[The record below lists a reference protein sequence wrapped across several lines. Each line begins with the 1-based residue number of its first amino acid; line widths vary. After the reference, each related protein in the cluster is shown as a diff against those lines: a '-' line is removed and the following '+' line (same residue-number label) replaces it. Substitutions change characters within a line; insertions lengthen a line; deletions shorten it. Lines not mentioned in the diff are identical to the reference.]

1 MGNKKKKRKSASGQG
16 SCNRQGKDDSTKRDK
31 SSISLS
37 ERECVETT
45 DVQGK
50 RLTEALDAINKSELN
65 ATDTINELGTDFAHG
80 LKDETHA
87 GKKNLQD
94 HGRQEVEKLSA
105 HTERCSQSLE
115 RKRKTEGNILKMEAL
130 TLKED
135 LQKSAKKGD
144 RQIAIKSNITQVGN
158 FNKIAMDTKDSDHS
172 TESSS
177 SSSTDEVFN
186 KNWPSL
192 PPSKTETG
200 ARPKVPNRGSWEGGP
215 VVSINA
221 DIVQCGD
228 GQNIIHTN
236 RLSGQTTGNAPE
248 RSQQQTSTVHVV
260 VRNQPAQP
268 QPRQALEMEKIK
280 TFLRNVNEGHFILIA
295 DEVDFVAGIDALGLI
310 KWTAVIDFDPKGW
323 QTGLLSRLRKRI
335 EESVCLDYISW
346 QEVKVACSHQSVTW
360 IAMMGIS
367 NQPDTIV
374 DMVFK
379 QWKRDVMKSLIQRIN
394 IIKQFA
400 AQYTDLKVLVLW
412 PNDSSKVKHFKE
424 VIDRLCDAIDDLKVC
439 VVVQEKEI
447 LTQDESSI
455 LSLLENED
463 SNEITIAR
471 LQIQNVCHI
480 LQSECTSRNISP
492 ESDFQLPTSDGTN
505 IPDISKKEA
514 HWLQKDLDVLYV
526 DNKTGKEFTAPE
538 LHEEEHNFYKGG
550 TLPWSVWYALPNGNF
565 VIERDFKRRL
575 VQFIKTRHFK
585 PCKSGL
591 IHLCHNPGSG
601 GTTLAQSVVWELRQE
616 LPCVHIKHRFGSEVI
631 KEVTE
636 KIQFVHDK
644 THLPVLVLIDG
655 EEKQRV
661 ESMFVTVRN
670 YACVIMLYVQRY
682 YTRLSKDD
690 DNDHDM
696 FWLKNVVSKREA
708 TQLQYQY
715 EKQCEDPTQKRRLR
729 ELTEK
734 IRQKEEHSIFEFGLA
749 VHSFNFT
756 GISTYVSGYLH
767 VGSSQTE
774 LSDWQNALCY
784 LSLVY
789 YFGQSSLPCYFF
801 TDLLEGKEII
811 LTKSDFPEEM
821 QELIVK
827 DENEIKPNMV
837 RISHYFVAKEILNQL
852 LPFPKKTVSSPSPNL
867 TELAKKKLGRFAV
880 DFIEIAGKK
889 TNDQSSN
896 MALIMTKTFISRN
909 NKVGSENETLG
920 QKRRKPRVSPILEQA
935 STNPPYTERFDILNQ
950 LTASFPTEP
959 QFRAHLGRLY
969 SICRPNEDTI
979 AEEHLRAAL
988 IMSKEAVD
996 DLEEEEIPHVNK
1008 LDLMH
1013 IYHMYGSMILQ
1024 KVAKKTGKFF
1034 GETPRCHDFKTDAA
1048 SLVLEVKRACD
1059 FFNQC
1064 RRITPIGCEKS
1075 FGYVNEIQIRLMFC
1089 NFVQVNSCY
1098 ANLFEFINDEESE
1111 SSDFVQESCIE
1122 LDELFVECYSVI
1134 DPEMMDESIGFCQEW
1149 YSLLFQNMP
1158 GHVLPDSCDGVKTRK
1173 LRIARIKMKY
1183 CTKENYGILE
1193 TINSKKDILEIAE
1206 NLKKNLD
1213 EYDKQETRSVSKRQM
1228 DLDYKEWIYIIRHDL
1243 FEQELAIDKVL
1254 QIVEVW
1260 YEKVKSPISRFY
1272 LFVLKSALGF
1282 GSRYAQGNTQL
1293 LQEAKCLKEDVLKF
1307 SKFVTKPKYPRE
1319 WLGLPQDNI
1328 RRLFPGLRFF
1338 GLIQDRDIQ
1347 EHDLEIRKGRIA
1359 FPNNK
1364 PSGGYIDLDLGPDNR
1379 CPIKVF
1385 FIPARADHQ
1394 RGMVGSKNAG
1404 DRVEF
1409 VLGFSLSHGYEAFN
1423 VLPLKL
1429 VTCPN
1434 CKIDVEKISRVR
1446 KPTCPRCRAIVH
1458 TKISKQER

>member
-94 HGRQEVEKLSA
+94 HGRQEVEKL
-105 HTERCSQSLE
+105 R
-115 RKRKTEGNILKMEAL
+115 
-130 TLKED
+130 
-135 LQKSAKKGD
+135 D

-177 SSSTDEVFN
+177 SSST
-186 KNWPSL
+186 
-192 PPSKTETG
+192 
-200 ARPKVPNRGSWEGGP
+200 GGP

-424 VIDRLCDAIDDLKVC
+424 
-439 VVVQEKEI
+439 
-447 LTQDESSI
+447 
-455 LSLLENED
+455 
-463 SNEITIAR
+463 
-471 LQIQNVCHI
+471 
-480 LQSECTSRNISP
+480 SECTSRNISP

-601 GTTLAQSVVWELRQE
+601 
-616 LPCVHIKHRFGSEVI
+616 
-631 KEVTE
+631 
-636 KIQFVHDK
+636 
-644 THLPVLVLIDG
+644 
-655 EEKQRV
+655 
-661 ESMFVTVRN
+661 
-670 YACVIMLYVQRY
+670 
-682 YTRLSKDD
+682 
-690 DNDHDM
+690 
-696 FWLKNVVSKREA
+696 
-708 TQLQYQY
+708 
-715 EKQCEDPTQKRRLR
+715 
-729 ELTEK
+729 
-734 IRQKEEHSIFEFGLA
+734 
-749 VHSFNFT
+749 
-756 GISTYVSGYLH
+756 
-767 VGSSQTE
+767 
-774 LSDWQNALCY
+774 
-784 LSLVY
+784 
-789 YFGQSSLPCYFF
+789 
-801 TDLLEGKEII
+801 DLLEGKEII

-935 STNPPYTERFDILNQ
+935 STNPPYTER
-950 LTASFPTEP
+950 
-959 QFRAHLGRLY
+959 
-969 SICRPNEDTI
+969 PNEDTI

-1034 GETPRCHDFKTDAA
+1034 GETP
-1048 SLVLEVKRACD
+1048 
-1059 FFNQC
+1059 
-1064 RRITPIGCEKS
+1064 
-1075 FGYVNEIQIRLMFC
+1075 
-1089 NFVQVNSCY
+1089 
-1098 ANLFEFINDEESE
+1098 
-1111 SSDFVQESCIE
+1111 
-1122 LDELFVECYSVI
+1122 
-1134 DPEMMDESIGFCQEW
+1134 
-1149 YSLLFQNMP
+1149 
-1158 GHVLPDSCDGVKTRK
+1158 
-1173 LRIARIKMKY
+1173 
-1183 CTKENYGILE
+1183 
-1193 TINSKKDILEIAE
+1193 
-1206 NLKKNLD
+1206 
-1213 EYDKQETRSVSKRQM
+1213 
-1228 DLDYKEWIYIIRHDL
+1228 
-1243 FEQELAIDKVL
+1243 
-1254 QIVEVW
+1254 
-1260 YEKVKSPISRFY
+1260 
-1272 LFVLKSALGF
+1272 
-1282 GSRYAQGNTQL
+1282 
-1293 LQEAKCLKEDVLKF
+1293 

-1434 CKIDVEKISRVR
+1434 CKIDVEKISRNYEED
-1446 KPTCPRCRAIVH
+1446 K
-1458 TKISKQER
+1458 KMD